1 MVLGKVIAVY
11 LADIQNMIYSMS
23 KKNDKTPQEEA
34 LQEDAAAVNEAT
46 IDETQSSESQGDAG
60 VSGVDKLAKE
70 RDELRD
76 KYLRLMAEFDNFKK
90 RNVRERM
97 ELLNTA
103 AQDTLSALLPVVD
116 DFDRAMN
123 LTEEQ
128 KNSPAFQEGIQLV
141 YQKLINTLKQRGLEV
156 MDTNGQDFDP
166 EFHEALTEIPAPS
179 EELKGKIIDTIERGY
194 TLKGKIIRHAKVVTG
209 K

>member
-1 MVLGKVIAVY
+1 
-11 LADIQNMIYSMS
+11 MIYSMS

-46 IDETQSSESQGDAG
+46 VDETQSSESQGDAG
-60 VSGVDKLAKE
+60 LSGVDKLAKE

-90 RNVRERM
+90 RNVKERM
-97 ELLNTA
+97 DLLNTA

-156 MDTNGQDFDP
+156 METNGQDFDP

-179 EELKGKIIDTIERGY
+179 EEMKGKIIDTIERGY

>member
-1 MVLGKVIAVY
+1 
-11 LADIQNMIYSMS
+11 MS

-46 IDETQSSESQGDAG
+46 VDETQSSESQGDAG
-60 VSGVDKLAKE
+60 LSGVDKLAKE

-179 EELKGKIIDTIERGY
+179 EEMKGKIIDTIERGY